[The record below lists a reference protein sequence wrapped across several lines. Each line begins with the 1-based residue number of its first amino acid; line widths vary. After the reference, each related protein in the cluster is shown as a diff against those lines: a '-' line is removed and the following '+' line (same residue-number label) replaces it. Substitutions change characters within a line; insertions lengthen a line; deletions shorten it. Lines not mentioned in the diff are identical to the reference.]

1 MTPYDNT
8 LRWLTRRVIIDGVEH
23 KLAIVELIFADE
35 NGISTSK
42 NSSERHIQQPIT
54 PAQYRSQLIKTAA
67 KSLCLNF
74 FDYIC
79 IANVFSF
86 EMFV

>member
-35 NGISTSK
+35 KWHINVQKFERETHSTAY
-42 NSSERHIQQPIT
+42 HPGTIQIT
-54 PAQYRSQLIKTAA
+54 TYKDSR

-79 IANVFSF
+79 IANVFF
-86 EMFV
+86 F

>member
-35 NGISTSK
+35 KWHINVQKFERETHSTAY
-42 NSSERHIQQPIT
+42 HPGTIQIT
-54 PAQYRSQLIKTAA
+54 TYKDSRKKPL
-67 KSLCLNF
+67 LEF

-79 IANVFSF
+79 IANVFF
-86 EMFV
+86 F